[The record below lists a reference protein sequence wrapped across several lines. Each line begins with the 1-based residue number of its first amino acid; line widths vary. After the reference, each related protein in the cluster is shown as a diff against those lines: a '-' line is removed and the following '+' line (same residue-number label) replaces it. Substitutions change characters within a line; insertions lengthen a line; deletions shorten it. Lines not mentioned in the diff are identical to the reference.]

1 MEEVFDQIEALG
13 KTEKRVAMA
22 TLVATRGTA
31 PKKEGAKMWVGEGGR
46 ILGSVTIGGCVD
58 ARVIEDSEEALGGSE
73 SRLFSLAL
81 GEEDAWEGGFTC
93 AGTIQV
99 LIEPLDLTDPE
110 SHLFRLYRAV
120 DAQLKKG
127 RCAVVATRLD
137 DPASKLL
144 IFEDGESAGSL
155 GDSSLDVEARST
167 ASDLIRKRA
176 SRTVALDAAAS
187 SIDVFFEVH
196 GPPATLVIFG
206 AGHVSMLLVSLA
218 KELGFRTVVVDG
230 RPRFATRE
238 RFPEADELLVGIPS
252 EIAQTL
258 TYNSSTFV
266 VLAAHDYK
274 YDIPVLKKVL
284 KTEAAYIGMLGSKRR
299 GQAILEF
306 LKESGMTA
314 EILERVH
321 VPVGLDIGAQT
332 AAEIALSIL
341 AEAVAVKSGRRGT
354 PMSDG
359 DKVGRSRATP

>member
-1 MEEVFDQIEALG
+1 MEEVFDQIETLG

-58 ARVIEDSEEALGGSE
+58 ARVIEDSEEALSDSE
-73 SRLFSLAL
+73 SRLLSLAL

-99 LIEPLDLTDPE
+99 LIEPFNLNDPE
-110 SHLFRLYRAV
+110 SELVRLYRAI
-120 DAQLKKG
+120 DAEVKEG
-127 RCAVVATRLD
+127 RFTVLATRLD
-137 DPASKLL
+137 DPGSKVLV
-144 IFEDGESAGSL
+144 FEDGESSGSL
-155 GDSSLDVEARST
+155 GDSSLDVQARST

-176 SRTVALDAAAS
+176 SRTVALGAAGS
-187 SIDVFFEVH
+187 VDVFFEVH

-206 AGHVSMLLVSLA
+206 AGHVSMLLVGLA

-238 RFPEADELLVGIPS
+238 RFPAADELLIGIPS
-252 EIAQTL
+252 EIAQTMK
-258 TYNSSTFV
+258 YNSSTFV

-274 YDIPVLKKVL
+274 YDIPVLRKVL
-284 KTEAAYIGMLGSKRR
+284 RTEAAYIGMLGSKRR
-299 GQAILEF
+299 GESILEF
-306 LKESGMTA
+306 LKESGIPT
-314 EILERVH
+314 ESLERVR

-341 AEAVAVKSGRRGT
+341 AEAVAVKSGRSGE
-354 PMSDG
+354 PMSAR
-359 DKVGRSRATP
+359 DKTQRSLTTL